1 VQETIQTHFEHYLQ
15 EQSPENFMR
24 LREAVAASPGYASY
38 SGNYKDGA
46 YPLLEA
52 EKFEE
57 AI

>member
-1 VQETIQTHFEHYLQ
+1 
-15 EQSPENFMR
+15 MR